1 MRWVSV
7 TENLPSDDGVV
18 LVAAAGEAWVGYLED
33 NQWRDLDAMPLPGVT
48 HWSELPQAPAGTV
61 LRIEDSSCPR

>member
-1 MRWVSV
+1 
-7 TENLPSDDGVV
+7 

-48 HWSELPQAPAGTV
+48 HWSELPQAPAGTT